1 MVHYQEQAMAC
12 NHILDAL
19 EVVDDPALAYQDLR
33 ELTEP
38 KVVNGRSYSGFNS
51 ARREDAR
58 LFAAVL
64 GGDHVARGFRNR
76 NIRELLF
83 GCPKQFRFQRLAS
96 AAVGRLLK
104 RLHVATWLRRYREL
118 GAGE

>member
-1 MVHYQEQAMAC
+1 MAY
-12 NHILDAL
+12 NHRYLDAL
-19 EVVDDPALAYQDLR
+19 EVADDPAPAYQDLR

-38 KVVNGRSYSGFNS
+38 KVVNGRSYSGFNP

-76 NIRELLF
+76 DIRVLLF
-83 GCPKQFRFQRLAS
+83 G
-96 AAVGRLLK
+96 
-104 RLHVATWLRRYREL
+104 
-118 GAGE
+118 